1 MNNMNKEQ
9 IITKIKEIVKDEK
22 FRLDAYFFCGFPSG
36 TPNEKLLH
44 ACEAYLDTCEKKKF
58 DKMITENM
66 IEKLEEA
73 AAKAKASTVANIVD
87 NNNDIELILAHK
99 ELLY

>member
-44 ACEAYLDTCEKKKF
+44 ACEAYLDTCEKKKL

-66 IEKLEEA
+66 IENLEEA